1 MTRKST
7 MKGKQSV
14 HYRHLTDEGFET
26 LIDLPKTAS
35 KLLYQVIQDTDKKDN
50 CCQLNTKQLILKY
63 KLNASN
69 TYTNIRKL
77 KAVNFL
83 REVEDVG
90 GVARLMVNPEWLSWQ
105 NRSLVRFTI
114 LMYSLGSHELTI
126 KHLDLEHKCR
136 GRIDIHTGEHFD
148 WFRNG
153 IERADLHHGLELNSP
168 YEYSSTVQPTTSADA
183 QKALSTQHTNSIN
196 SAALGIQITRSSGVS
211 TFEEVYS
218 YDEDSDYDDCNDYE
232 DACHYQNNQP
242 SIVSLKD
249 IIVDMA

>member
-14 HYRHLTDEGFET
+14 HYRHITDEGFKA
-26 LIDLPKTAS
+26 IINLPKTAS
-35 KLLYQVIQDTDKKDN
+35 KLLYQIIQDTDKKDN
-50 CCQLNTKQLILKY
+50 CCQLNAQQLILKY

-69 TYTNIRKL
+69 TYTTIRKL

-83 REVEDVG
+83 REVEDIG
-90 GVARLMVNPEWLSWQ
+90 GIKRLMVNPEWLSWQ
-105 NRSLVRFTI
+105 SRSLVRFTI
-114 LMYSLGSHELTI
+114 LMYSLGSHQLTLN
-126 KHLDLEHKCR
+126 HLDLEVTCG
-136 GRIDIHTGEHFD
+136 GRIDIHTGELFD
-148 WFRNG
+148 WFGNG

-196 SAALGIQITRSSGVS
+196 SAALGIQITRSSGVR

>member
-7 MKGKQSV
+7 VKGKQSV

-90 GVARLMVNPEWLSWQ
+90 GVTRLMVNPEWLSWQ

-153 IERADLHHGLELNSP
+153 IERADLHHSLELNSP
-168 YEYSSTVQPTTSADA
+168 YEYSSTVQPTTSKDP
-183 QKALSTQHTNSIN
+183 QKALPKQHTNVIN
-196 SAALGIQITRSSGVS
+196 INALEIQTTRSSEDS
-211 TFEEVYS
+211 SFEEVYD
-218 YDEDSDYDDCNDYE
+218 YDEDSDCDEYDDYE
-232 DACHYQNNQP
+232 DGCHYQNNQS
-242 SIVSLKD
+242 SIASLKD
-249 IIVDMA
+249 IIADLA

>member
-1 MTRKST
+1 
-7 MKGKQSV
+7 
-14 HYRHLTDEGFET
+14 
-26 LIDLPKTAS
+26 
-35 KLLYQVIQDTDKKDN
+35 
-50 CCQLNTKQLILKY
+50 
-63 KLNASN
+63 
-69 TYTNIRKL
+69 
-77 KAVNFL
+77 
-83 REVEDVG
+83 
-90 GVARLMVNPEWLSWQ
+90 
-105 NRSLVRFTI
+105 
-114 LMYSLGSHELTI
+114 MYSLGSHELTI

-196 SAALGIQITRSSGVS
+196 SAALGIQITRSSGVR